1 MKDSTKDLLEEVI
14 VQNLTDIQDTPSIGE
29 AGIELLKQT
38 GQLITIQK
46 EIEEAEAKAIDA
58 EERRRIEEKKADELA
73 AVENRKLK
81 WAKISTGL
89 TLGVGVL
96 VTLLNVG
103 YDWSKHVVDLDFE
116 RENVI
121 KSWAVRSAKPFDFG
135 KHLKK

>member
-1 MKDSTKDLLEEVI
+1 MKDSTKGLIEDVI
-14 VQNLTDIQDTPSIGE
+14 VQKLTEIQRMDVDELIGT
-29 AGIELLKQT
+29 ELVKQT

-46 EIEEAEAKAIDA
+46 EIEEAEAKVLDA
-58 EERRRIEEKKADELA
+58 EERRRIEEKKTDELT

-81 WAKISTGL
+81 WSKIATGL
-89 TLGVGVL
+89 TLGVSAL
-96 VTLLNVG
+96 VALLNVG

-135 KHLKK
+135 KFIKK